1 MLIGRVRHDPI
12 EPRAERGLSAK
23 RIDLPYREQESI
35 LHGFLGILRVA
46 RDPCGEAVG
55 AVTIGAYQVLGGRRI
70 TAAKGRHERAIPVD
84 PCRPFAAVIR
94 RPPRTW

>member
-1 MLIGRVRHDPI
+1 MRSSIW
-12 EPRAERGLSAK
+12 RAGSSTVIDQSATGA
-23 RIDLPYREQESI
+23 I

-84 PCRPFAAVIR
+84 PCRHAWAFPMHLCELSQCTPLR
-94 RPPRTW
+94 RP